1 MAVRDDIK
9 EQWNRQK
16 GKPLGQRIA
25 YFVRYYLLWVIV
37 IAAIAAFAIFLVVN
51 FVTKKPVVFTA
62 EFINADS
69 ETEEKLTGEVAS
81 GADIDTKKSEIDI
94 NMSRKLTPGRAVTQE
109 DIGTQTAVNAEVMD
123 TSLDAMVVDAWNFNY
138 YTELATF
145 KDLRKVLS
153 DDELQRYSDDIY
165 YVNLT
170 EIKRIQKEMEK
181 PDYDGSAIEEDQT
194 EALNKESYENFV
206 KPDPD
211 KMDDPVPVGIILSDS
226 PYIKKNGLYKYS
238 VPVFGFVNNSSHVR
252 TSKLLLDI
260 LTEDK

>member
-1 MAVRDDIK
+1 MAIRDDIK
-9 EQWNRQK
+9 EQWRRQK
-16 GKPLGQRIA
+16 DKPLRERMA
-25 YFVRYYLLWVIV
+25 YFARYYLLWVIV

-51 FVTKKPVVFTA
+51 FVTKKPVAFTA
-62 EFINADS
+62 EFVNADA
-69 ETEEKLTGEVAS
+69 ETEEKLTQEIAKRS
-81 GADIDTKKSEIDI
+81 DIDTKKSAIDI
-94 NMSRKLTPGRAVTQE
+94 NMSRKLTPGKAVTQE
-109 DIGTQTAVNAEVMD
+109 DIGTQTAINAEIMD

-153 DDELQRYSDDIY
+153 DDELDRYKDDIY
-165 YVNLT
+165 YVDLT
-170 EIKRIQKEMEK
+170 EVKKIQKEMDQ

-194 EALNKESYENFV
+194 EALEKESYEKFV

-226 PYIKKNGLYKYS
+226 PYIKKHGLYRYS
-238 VPVFGFVNNSSHVR
+238 VPVFGFVNNSSHV
-252 TSKLLLDI
+252 SVSEQLLDI